1 MVVVCILL
9 VVFLPLYGLAY
20 GDLINATNLANAA
33 AERAVREAAAA
44 RKVKREFL
52 EMMKGGE

>member
-1 MVVVCILL
+1 MCIVL